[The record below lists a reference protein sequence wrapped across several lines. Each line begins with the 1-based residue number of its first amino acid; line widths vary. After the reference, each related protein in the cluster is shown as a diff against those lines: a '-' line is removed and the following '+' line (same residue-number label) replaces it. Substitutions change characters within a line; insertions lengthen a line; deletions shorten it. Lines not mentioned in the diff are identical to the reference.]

1 MSSDKFLTSSSINN
15 STNDNIN
22 NFSNSINN
30 IIIDRLI
37 ANTMN
42 KEDAMILRNML
53 TRIQTDNELLK
64 VIRSFNASFSKLDVN
79 WNKSNSST
87 SNYGTAPSSKLA
99 NILMSLM

>member
-1 MSSDKFLTSSSINN
+1 MSSDKSLTSYSTND

-22 NFSNSINN
+22 SFTNAINN

-37 ANTMN
+37 ASSMN

-53 TRIQTDNELLK
+53 NRIQTDNELLK
-64 VIRSFNASFSKLDVN
+64 VIRSFNASFSKLDVS

-87 SNYGTAPSSKLA
+87 SNYSSASSSKLA
-99 NILMSLM
+99 NILMLL